1 MCNFEYDSKARAGDI
16 GGNTLGFY
24 GATFDSTGSFIVAH
38 GYQGALHL
46 WKLNKDVWTLIIP
59 YPSKAGVFRSR
70 YILSY

>member
-46 WKLNKDVWTLIIP
+46 WKLNKDV
-59 YPSKAGVFRSR
+59 
-70 YILSY
+70 